1 MLSEGI
7 VKALAIHVGEAIQHA
22 KQDQER
28 DYQGNQQKYEK
39 YANAKH
45 QPRSP
50 SRPLYIHTTNVTL
63 QHFHNPSKDNTNT
76 SNSLRTRR
84 GTGRRAP
91 SVTEQDT
98 SASCFWSTTENWKW
112 YARGHYILH
121 LFCFFFV
128 IFIFIFV
135 IIFALFLYS
144 FFHYSYFHISFI
156 PFHIN
161 LIIFQLIYIIVCNHL
176 YNYLQ
181 FVFILTP
188 FHMSHQS
195 DTYISPSVRN

>member
-98 SASCFWSTTENWKW
+98 SASCFWSTTEN
-112 YARGHYILH
+112 
-121 LFCFFFV
+121 
-128 IFIFIFV
+128 
-135 IIFALFLYS
+135 
-144 FFHYSYFHISFI
+144 
-156 PFHIN
+156 
-161 LIIFQLIYIIVCNHL
+161 
-176 YNYLQ
+176 
-181 FVFILTP
+181 
-188 FHMSHQS
+188 
-195 DTYISPSVRN
+195 